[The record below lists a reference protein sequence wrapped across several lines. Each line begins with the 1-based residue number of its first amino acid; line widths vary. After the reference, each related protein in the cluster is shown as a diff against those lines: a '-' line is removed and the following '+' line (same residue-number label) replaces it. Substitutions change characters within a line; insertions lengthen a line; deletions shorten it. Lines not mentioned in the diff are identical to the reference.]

1 MTWFGVSVIVSIRLQ
16 RGKQAEIP
24 VFENI
29 ILVEAKT
36 PKEAAKKAAKQAKAE
51 AKMEDG
57 LTLNDKPAYYSF
69 DGVRKVVNVSNPA
82 SLDLDKHRPVSGTEI
97 TYSEFVVKRADI
109 KKLVAGKKVNIL
121 YVG

>member
-1 MTWFGVSVIVSIRLQ
+1 MTWFGVSVIVSIRLK
-16 RGKQAEIP
+16 RGKQAKIP

-36 PKEAAKKAAKQAKAE
+36 PKEAAKKAAKKAKAE
-51 AKMEDG
+51 AKIDDG

-69 DGVRKVVNVSNPA
+69 DGIRKVVNVSNPVH
-82 SLDLDKHRPVSGTEI
+82 LDLDKHRPVSGTEI
-97 TYSEFVVKRADI
+97 SYSEFVVSPADI
-109 KKLVAGKKVNIL
+109 KKLVAGKELKIL